1 MSNEWSRELELSS
14 EVLRINSPLSF
25 LLCAVRGTSIDILY
39 SPTIGANIISIR
51 CAFCLLG
58 DEPLVQTNKTF
69 QTPSGEIVE
78 GMGILQNV
86 FVRHEDVKAILDFHV
101 FDVQDFDLIIRHP
114 IEKLLMDALTQCKL
128 NVHLEKETF
137 SVQISR
143 ATNSMTEPSLES
155 EPIIEMT
162 GMLPIDSPESFLEK
176 DAKKVIEEEDDPAE
190 P

>member
-1 MSNEWSRELELSS
+1 
-14 EVLRINSPLSF
+14 
-25 LLCAVRGTSIDILY
+25 
-39 SPTIGANIISIR
+39 
-51 CAFCLLG
+51 
-58 DEPLVQTNKTF
+58 LVQTNKTF